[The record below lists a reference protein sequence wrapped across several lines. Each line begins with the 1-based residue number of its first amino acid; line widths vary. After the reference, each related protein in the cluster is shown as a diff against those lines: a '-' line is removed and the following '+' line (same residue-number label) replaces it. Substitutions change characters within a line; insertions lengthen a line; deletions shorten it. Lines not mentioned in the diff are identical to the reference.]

1 MKRSMVAVVGVMAV
15 VLAVGAGRAEAST
28 INLDNLNWSV
38 QYMID
43 QSQTVLGVN
52 QFSMPRDNR
61 GLAISPDGQYLY
73 AGYNNPSSAYE
84 VRKIDLS
91 AADYTAA
98 TVAHLVAASRGKAI
112 AVDDGG
118 RVFLGDATSIKIYDA
133 NLTTLQH
140 TITISGG
147 ALEGVATV
155 REGSQLVLYNSDRTT
170 GYLSRWLLTEAAGAV
185 TGAALD
191 SSWGSSGQVSLAAN
205 IRGVEVDS
213 AGRIWVAGYG
223 TSKVYVVSADGL
235 SYQSIDSVVT
245 PMDIGFDGSRALV
258 TQYTQRQIG
267 VFDTTTLSLLTSV
280 TAPWTALELD
290 PDGQS
295 GGGAFSGIV
304 VLPGVGFYVTN
315 EAGQTAGEK
324 SIYGLTDANSGW
336 LDGKYY
342 TDLTHDDNDPI
353 LFATPEPA
361 TLALL
366 ALGGLGLLAR
376 RRRGK

>member
-1 MKRSMVAVVGVMAV
+1 MKRSMIAVVGVMAV

-52 QFSMPRDNR
+52 QFSQPRDNR

-73 AGYNNPSSAYE
+73 AGYNNGYE

-91 AADYTAA
+91 VADYNDA
-98 TVAHLVAASRGKAI
+98 TVVRTTASRGKAI
-112 AVDDGG
+112 AVDDVG

-133 NLTTLQH
+133 GLTTLQQ
-140 TITISGG
+140 TITISSG

-155 REGSQLVLYNSDRTT
+155 RESGQLVMYNSNRSA
-170 GYLSRWLLTEAAGAV
+170 GYLSRWLLTESGGAV

-213 AGRIWVAGYG
+213 GGRIWVAGYG
-223 TSKVYVVSADGL
+223 TNKVYVVSADGL
-235 SYQSIDSVVT
+235 SYQSIDSVTT

-290 PDGQS
+290 SDGQS
-295 GGGAFSGIV
+295 GGGALSGIV

-324 SIYGLTDANSGW
+324 SIYGRTDAASGW

-366 ALGGLGLLAR
+366 ALGGIGMLLR

>member
-1 MKRSMVAVVGVMAV
+1 MVAVVGVMAV

-235 SYQSIDSVVT
+235 SYQSIDSVVK
-245 PMDIGFDGSRALV
+245 PMDIGLDGSRALV
-258 TQYTQRQIG
+258 TQYTERKIG
-267 VFDTTTLSLLTSV
+267 VFDTSTLSLLTSV
-280 TAPWTALELD
+280 TVPWAALELD
-290 PDGQS
+290 SDGQS
-295 GGGAFSGIV
+295 GGGALSGIV

-315 EAGQTAGEK
+315 EAGQTADEK
-324 SIYGLTDANSGW
+324 STYGRVDDFSGW

-342 TDLTHDDNDPI
+342 TALTHDDNDPI
-353 LFATPEPA
+353 LYATPEPA
-361 TLALL
+361 TLSLLAVGGVLALL
-366 ALGGLGLLAR
+366 R
-376 RRRGK
+376 RRSK